1 MNTCYNI
8 NNCKYIHY
16 EVDMEDV
23 NQEITLNS
31 QALVNKINIS
41 RKIPPQWLQCDLR
54 TIDMTI
60 LGKFSGNL
68 NKNKNFRT

>member
-1 MNTCYNI
+1 
-8 NNCKYIHY
+8 
-16 EVDMEDV
+16 MEDV